1 VAEFDTQCFVVD
13 TLGELLLFYATCDVA
28 FVAGSFDKIGGHN
41 VLEPAALGKPVL
53 VGPHT
58 FNFEEVTD
66 NLLATGAA
74 ERVADAR
81 ALGAAVV
88 RLLCDDAKRDA
99 MGTAALAAVQRE
111 RGAVDR
117 NLATIERALERKA

>member
-1 VAEFDTQCFVVD
+1 M
-13 TLGELLLFYATCDVA
+13 
-28 FVAGSFDKIGGHN
+28 
-41 VLEPAALGKPVL
+41 LEPAALGKPVL

-66 NLLATGAA
+66 NLLAAGAA
-74 ERVADAR
+74 ERVQDAQ

-88 RLLCDDAKRDA
+88 RLLCEDKRREA
-99 MGTAALAAVQRE
+99 MGIAALAAVERE

-117 NLATIERALERKA
+117 NLESIERALSGVG